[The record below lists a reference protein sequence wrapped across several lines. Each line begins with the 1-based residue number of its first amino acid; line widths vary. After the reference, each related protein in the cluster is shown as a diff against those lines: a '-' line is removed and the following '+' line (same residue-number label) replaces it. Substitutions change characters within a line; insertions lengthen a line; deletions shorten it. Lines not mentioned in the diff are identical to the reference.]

1 MPPSKEFYIG
11 EWRALFEAQSAADL
25 ERLNN
30 VENKELFSG
39 DGMNDT
45 EKEESDDQKTLILPD
60 LN

>member
-1 MPPSKEFYIG
+1 M
-11 EWRALFEAQSAADL
+11 FEAQSAADL